1 MEIRIGVRNVA
12 REVTLESAQS
22 PDQVRT
28 AIAEALTSGAPL
40 VELEDEKGSRV
51 LVPTSAL
58 GYVEIG
64 SPEKGR
70 VGFGVSH

>member
-12 REVTLESAQS
+12 REVTLESAQT
-22 PDQVRT
+22 PDQVRAT
-28 AIAEALTSGAPL
+28 IAEALTTGAPL

-64 SPEKGR
+64 SPEKSR
-70 VGFGVSH
+70 VGFGTSH

>member
-12 REVTLESAQS
+12 REVTLESTQT
-22 PDQVRT
+22 PDQVR
-28 AIAEALTSGAPL
+28 AAVAEALTSGAPL

-64 SPEKGR
+64 SPEKSR
-70 VGFGVSH
+70 VGFGTSH